1 LPLSPNLAPT
11 ITATNGGTRIASID
25 KSAVSAVIKSGARC
39 SVPKPTRAVCGA
51 FEIGE
56 NRVDTTNR
64 ISSSGNPGAGVMKI
78 AMTRKT
84 AFNPMYIANVIKK
97 VFIKFV

>member
-1 LPLSPNLAPT
+1 MPLSPNLAPT

-39 SVPKPTRAVCGA
+39 SVPKPIRAVCGA

-64 ISSSGNPGAGVMKI
+64 ISSSGNPGAKKI

>member
-1 LPLSPNLAPT
+1 MAVKSQDKKDILPLSPNLAPT

-39 SVPKPTRAVCGA
+39 SIPKPIRAYSGV
-51 FEIGE
+51 FIIGE
-56 NRVDTTNR
+56 NSLDTTKR

-78 AMTRKT
+78 ATTRKT
-84 AFNPMYIANVIKK
+84 AFNPM
-97 VFIKFV
+97 